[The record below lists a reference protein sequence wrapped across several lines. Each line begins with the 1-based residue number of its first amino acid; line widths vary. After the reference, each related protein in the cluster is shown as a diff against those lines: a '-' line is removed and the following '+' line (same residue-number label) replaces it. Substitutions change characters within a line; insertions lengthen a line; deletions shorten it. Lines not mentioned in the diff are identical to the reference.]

1 VPSSNSFRFQR
12 RPRAGSPSRA
22 FTLVELL
29 VVIAIIAVLA
39 GLALPGLNH
48 ARQSSNLALCEQNL
62 SRIGVASGL
71 YSADHNDE
79 IVPRFAN
86 YDAPDVVNGP
96 GGYWYQNLRPYFGLD
111 KNITA
116 YKTPPFV
123 CPADR
128 SYNLAQFLTSC
139 SYGYNYM
146 VVGDAKLTLDATE
159 TPIARRRTQFP
170 HPSQVLFAADSV
182 KPTQTEL
189 GPDLPPDPT
198 RHPGGMVN
206 VLWLDGHAS
215 RLSAATDLGPGSAY
229 YVFSETQ
236 Q

>member
-1 VPSSNSFRFQR
+1 VTSSLSSRFPR
-12 RPRAGSPSRA
+12 RRLARAPHRA
-22 FTLVELL
+22 FTLIELL
-29 VVIAIIAVLA
+29 VAIAIVAVLA
-39 GLALPGLNH
+39 GLALPGLNY
-48 ARQSSNLALCEQNL
+48 ARQSSNATLCEQNL

-71 YSADHNDE
+71 YSAEHNGE

-96 GGYWYQNLRPYFGLD
+96 GGYWFQNLRPYCGID
-111 KNITA
+111 KNIVA

-128 SYNLAQFLTSC
+128 SYNLTQFLTSC

-146 VVGDAKLTLDATE
+146 VVGDAKLTLDADE
-159 TPIARRRTQFP
+159 TPLARRIVQFP
-170 HPSQVLFAADSV
+170 HPAQVLFAADSV

-189 GPDLPPDPT
+189 GPNLTPDPA

-215 RLSAATDLGPGSAY
+215 RLSATTDLGPGSAY
-229 YVFSETQ
+229 YVFSQTQ